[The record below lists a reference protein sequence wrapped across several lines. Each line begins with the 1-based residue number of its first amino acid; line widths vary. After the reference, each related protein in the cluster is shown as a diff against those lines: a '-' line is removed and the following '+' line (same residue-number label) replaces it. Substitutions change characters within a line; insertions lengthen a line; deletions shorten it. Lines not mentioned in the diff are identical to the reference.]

1 MTTLPATA
9 PLLAN
14 LSVFDQLS
22 ALLAS
27 PMTQRSLAAALIV
40 GLAAPVIGTY
50 LVQRRLSLLGDG
62 IGHVALTG
70 VAVGWLVGA
79 ATGATNMEAFAVP
92 GAMVAAVI
100 GAVMIETVR
109 ARGATS
115 GDVALALLFYGGIA
129 GGVVIIG
136 LAGGTN
142 ANLMAYLF
150 GSLATVSTAD
160 LTVTVVMSAVIL
172 AVGLGLR
179 TALFA
184 VCQDEEFAR
193 STGLPVRALT
203 IVIAVVAA
211 LTVTVSMRVVG
222 LLLVSALMI
231 VPVAI
236 AQLVTSSFRRTMALA
251 MGIGTLVCVTGLTIT
266 FFHRLA
272 PGAMIVVVAIGLYA
286 VVAMV
291 RPIVQARRPR
301 GQGTHPQIADD
312 VRLSAATGKK

>member
-1 MTTLPATA
+1 MSDPTII
-9 PLLAN
+9 
-14 LSVFDQLS
+14 DQLG

-27 PMTQRSLAAALIV
+27 PMTQRSLLAAVIV

-70 VAVGWLVGA
+70 VAMGWLVGA
-79 ATGATNMEAFAVP
+79 ATGATDLEAYAVP

-100 GAVMIETVR
+100 GAVLIEVVR
-109 ARGATS
+109 GRGQAS

-136 LAGGTN
+136 IAGGTN

-150 GSLATVSTAD
+150 GSLATVSSTD
-160 LTVTVVMSAVIL
+160 LVVTVIMTAAIL

-179 TALFA
+179 TALFT

-203 IVIAVVAA
+203 ILIAVAAA
-211 LTVTVSMRVVG
+211 LTVTVAMRVVG

-236 AQLVTSSFRRTMALA
+236 AQLATSSFRRTMALA
-251 MGIGTLVCVTGLTIT
+251 MGIGALVSVTGLTIT

-286 VVAMV
+286 VVAAI
-291 RPIVQARRPR
+291 RPIVVARGPR
-301 GQGTHPQIADD
+301 GRPVDPQIADD
-312 VRLSAATGKK
+312 VRLNNVAQES